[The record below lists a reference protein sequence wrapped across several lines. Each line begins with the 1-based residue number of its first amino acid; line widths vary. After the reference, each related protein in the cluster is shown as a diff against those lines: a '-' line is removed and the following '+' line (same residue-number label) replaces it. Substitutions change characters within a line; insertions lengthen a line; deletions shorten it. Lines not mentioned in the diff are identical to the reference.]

1 MSCAPSPFGR
11 GRPVSPRY
19 HNFFYLENGEK
30 LVLAEFEK
38 GVALAAP
45 HLFEIE
51 NIFVKRDGLFDVVHF
66 NGDVIASIN
75 LHAHK
80 VI

>member
-1 MSCAPSPFGR
+1 MVFIAHHDPEMAHIG
-11 GRPVSPRY
+11 GL
-19 HNFFYLENGEK
+19 NFFYLENGEK